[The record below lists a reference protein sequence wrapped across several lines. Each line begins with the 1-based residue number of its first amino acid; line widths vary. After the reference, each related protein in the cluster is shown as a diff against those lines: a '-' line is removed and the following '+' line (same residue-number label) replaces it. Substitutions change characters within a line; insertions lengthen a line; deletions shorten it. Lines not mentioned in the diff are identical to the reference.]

1 MKTYGFYKNKMLFM
15 DYSILYDRPFIDTD
29 SPMVNLI
36 ADGIVLISDEE
47 NYGMKHNQAQEAI
60 YELILRN

>member
-1 MKTYGFYKNKMLFM
+1 MKTLGFYNNKILFM

-36 ADGIVLISDEE
+36 ADGIVLIADEE
-47 NYGMKHNQAQEAI
+47 NYGMKHN
-60 YELILRN
+60 

>member
-1 MKTYGFYKNKMLFM
+1 M

-36 ADGIVLISDEE
+36 ADEE

>member
-1 MKTYGFYKNKMLFM
+1 
-15 DYSILYDRPFIDTD
+15 
-29 SPMVNLI
+29 MVNLI
-36 ADGIVLISDEE
+36 ADGIVLIADEE